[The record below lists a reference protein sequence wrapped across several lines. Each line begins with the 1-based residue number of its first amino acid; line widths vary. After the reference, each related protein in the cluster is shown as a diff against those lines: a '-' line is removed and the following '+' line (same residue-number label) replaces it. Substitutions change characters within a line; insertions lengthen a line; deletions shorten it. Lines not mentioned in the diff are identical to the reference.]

1 MSAAEQT
8 DGHASPYLG
17 LRPFEAEDASF
28 FFGRHSEVDLLV
40 ANLRTARTS
49 LVYGQSGV
57 GKSSLLRA
65 GLGPILDRR
74 SLQHKDNDETG
85 EMLATVV
92 YAMSREDPT
101 RALSRRIANAAGI
114 DPPREASVLAT
125 IERATERVDRVLIVL
140 DQFEEYLGYADGVDG
155 DSFADDF
162 VRTMTRSELPVHI
175 MIAIREDS
183 ISKLDRF
190 RPRSQELMSN
200 PIRIEPLAAAAA
212 REVIDGPIGAY
223 NQLHRTAYRVDD
235 DFASAVIETTGVGML
250 DLGVGGRGGLEHR
263 SGAIEAAYLQLVL
276 KSVWEAELQ
285 NGSSKMTAKTFEKLG
300 GVAGI
305 VRKHVDDIM
314 EKFNHDEQVTAA
326 AAFRYLVTPSGM
338 KVPYSSWDL
347 SEMTHRNAGRID
359 DVLNRLTSERMRLVR
374 PLTPSPQGHSRYE
387 IYHDRLADP
396 ILDWRMRFERVGDRS
411 QSFQRASL
419 AVSALT
425 AVLALAT
432 VVAGLRFRLTIEVA
446 AASLLYALLAFAP
459 LRLRENLS
467 KLLMSDRSVKDD
479 R

>member
-1 MSAAEQT
+1 MSAAGQEG
-8 DGHASPYLG
+8 GHAFPYLG
-17 LRPFEAEDASF
+17 LRPFEAQDASF
-28 FFGRHSEVDLLV
+28 FFGRHSEADLLI

-49 LVYGQSGV
+49 LVYGESGV

-74 SLQHKDNDETG
+74 SLQHEDSEETG

-101 RALSRRIANAAGI
+101 RALSRRIADAAGI
-114 DPPREASVLAT
+114 DTPCEESVLAT
-125 IERATERVDRVLIVL
+125 IERAAERVDRILIVL
-140 DQFEEYLGYADGVDG
+140 DQFEEYLGYADVVD

-190 RPRSQELMSN
+190 RRRSQELMSN
-200 PIRIEPLAAAAA
+200 PIRIEPLTAATA
-212 REVIDGPIGAY
+212 REVIEGPIGAY
-223 NQLHRTAYRVDD
+223 NQLHGTAYQVDD
-235 DFASAVIETTGVGML
+235 DFASAVIEATRVGML
-250 DLGVGGRGGLEHR
+250 DLGVGGRGGVEHR
-263 SGAIEAAYLQLVL
+263 SDAIEAAYLQLVL
-276 KSVWEAELQ
+276 KSVWEAELR
-285 NGSSKMTAKTFEKLG
+285 NGSSKMTTNTFEKLG

-314 EKFNHDEQVTAA
+314 EKFNRGEQVTAA

-347 SEMTHRNAGRID
+347 SQMAHKDAEQID
-359 DVLNRLTSERMRLVR
+359 DVLARLASERVRLVR
-374 PLTPSPQGHSRYE
+374 PLTPSPQGHRRYE

-396 ILDWRMRFERVGDRS
+396 ILDWRVRFERTGDRA
-411 QSFQRASL
+411 QTFRLICLAS
-419 AVSALT
+419 SAIAFVLT
-425 AVLALAT
+425 LAT
-432 VVAGLRFRLTIEVA
+432 VVAGFRLAVTIDVA
-446 AASLLYALLAFAP
+446 IASVFYALLAFAP
-459 LRLRENLS
+459 VRLRESLS
-467 KLLMSDRSVKDD
+467 KLLIRDRGTKDD
-479 R
+479 H